1 MSSLHPVVFSS
12 AVTLM
17 LSTGLLLQSGCASRE
32 GAYMSTDPSRNI
44 QEVSSKFVLMD
55 PGARRSIKLAGPI
68 QQGTTQD
75 GRLQVSANVMNR
87 ENRRLQVQV
96 QCVFKNA
103 NGVSTGDETP
113 WSNLILTENGIE
125 TVSFTALNNEATD
138 FTIRVREAR

>member
-1 MSSLHPVVFSS
+1 MKNSIATTMLLPIIALS
-12 AVTLM
+12 AV
-17 LSTGLLLQSGCASRE
+17 LQSGCASRE
-32 GAYMSTDPSRNI
+32 GAYMTTDPSLNI

-55 PGARRSIKLAGPI
+55 KGARRSIKLAGPI
-68 QQGTTQD
+68 QQGFTPD
-75 GRLQVSANVMNR
+75 GRLQVVANIMNR

-113 WSNLILTENGIE
+113 WADLILTENGIE
-125 TVSFTALNNEATD
+125 AVSYSSLNNQAAD